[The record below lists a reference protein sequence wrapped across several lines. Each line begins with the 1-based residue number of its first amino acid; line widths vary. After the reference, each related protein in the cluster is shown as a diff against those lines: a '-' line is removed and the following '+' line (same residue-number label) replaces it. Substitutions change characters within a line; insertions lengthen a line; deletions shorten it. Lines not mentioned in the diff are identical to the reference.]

1 MFDRKKLYREGLEIY
16 LVYALCASRPI
27 FMLAGVAAILYSLY
41 VLNMAF
47 VVGSVLLFVS
57 ILPLL
62 LVFSDALIIPFARLL
77 AWVATLFKK
86 DF

>member
-16 LVYALCASRPI
+16 LVYALRASRPI